1 MIRKLATCIC
11 LFFYFLGFSQITLD
25 ETIASEYLQDLRDIK
40 IYIPESYEFE
50 TKKFYPL
57 AIVLDSEHLFDLYIA
72 NSILF
77 AKKDKAPEQIVV
89 GISMSETKAKDT
101 YFNKKTG
108 SLTIGNTNFYKFI
121 RNELIFKV
129 TSNYRTSPFI
139 SLIGEGTSANLVAH
153 FLDEKKPF
161 INSYTCINPTFSDF
175 VNREFGEYRLKKLDK
190 ADNTFYLY
198 INNSTSFSEKKQQKI
213 KGLQD
218 FLNLFKVTNLNII
231 SDNLQTDST
240 ISAMSE
246 AIPRALTKIF
256 EIYSAIS
263 EEEFETKIKELSPID
278 AISYLE
284 NKYLEIEFLFGS
296 NLNIRE
302 SDIYAIEGIVIE
314 KENGGQLLEFGKLIL
329 SLFPESPLGNYYKGM
344 YYELGKQYRK
354 ALKHYK
360 IGYGKM
366 DPSDPKADAFYE
378 NILRASEN

>member
-1 MIRKLATCIC
+1 MIRKLTTCIC

-40 IYIPESYEFE
+40 IYLPESYEFE

-198 INNSTSFSEKKQQKI
+198 INNSTSFSE
-213 KGLQD
+213 
-218 FLNLFKVTNLNII
+218 N
-231 SDNLQTDST
+231 
-240 ISAMSE
+240 
-246 AIPRALTKIF
+246 
-256 EIYSAIS
+256 
-263 EEEFETKIKELSPID
+263 
-278 AISYLE
+278 
-284 NKYLEIEFLFGS
+284 
-296 NLNIRE
+296 
-302 SDIYAIEGIVIE
+302 
-314 KENGGQLLEFGKLIL
+314 
-329 SLFPESPLGNYYKGM
+329 
-344 YYELGKQYRK
+344 
-354 ALKHYK
+354 
-360 IGYGKM
+360 
-366 DPSDPKADAFYE
+366 
-378 NILRASEN
+378 

>member
-11 LFFYFLGFSQITLD
+11 FFFYFFGFSQIVLD
-25 ETIASEYLQDLRDIK
+25 ETITSEYLQDPIGLK
-40 IYIPESYEFE
+40 IYIPESYERK

-57 AIVLDSEHLFDLYIA
+57 AIVLDCEHVFDLYVT

-77 AKKDKAPEQIVV
+77 AKNDKAPEQIVV
-89 GISMSETKAKDT
+89 GIAMSETKAKDI
-101 YFNKKTG
+101 YFKKNTG
-108 SLTIGNTNFYKFI
+108 SLTVENTNFHQFI
-121 RNELIFKV
+121 RDELIFKI

-153 FLDEKKPF
+153 FLDEKEPF
-161 INSYTCINPTFSDF
+161 INSYICINPTFSDI
-175 VNREFGEYRLKKLDK
+175 VKKEFAQYSLKKLGRV
-190 ADNTFYLY
+190 DNTFYIY

-231 SDNLQTDST
+231 SDNLQTDSS

-263 EEEFETKIKELSPID
+263 REEFETKIKNLSPID

-284 NKYLEIEFLFGS
+284 NKYLEIDFLFGS
-296 NLNIRE
+296 NLTIRE
-302 SDIYAIEGIVIE
+302 SDIYAIEEIVIE
-314 KENGGQLLEFGKLIL
+314 KENGEQLLELGKLIL
-329 SLFPESPLGNYYKGM
+329 SLYPESPLGNFYNGM

-360 IGYGKM
+360 IGYEKIN
-366 DPSDPKADAFYE
+366 PNDPKADVFYE
-378 NILRASEN
+378 NILRVSEY